1 MSGATVYIALG
12 SNLGARGALLR
23 GALDRLEE
31 QVAVTAVSP
40 VYETDP
46 VGYTEQGP
54 FLNAVVGGTTTLAPR
69 ALLRALLRIERDLGR
84 ERPFPNAPRTIDL
97 DLLFYDALVLDT
109 PDLTVPH
116 PRLHERAFVLAPLA
130 DIAPALRHP
139 RLDRTLE
146 ALLAALGPLRGIRP
160 SGVAP
165 GGQGGG

>member
-97 DLLFYDALVLDT
+97 DLLFYGDRIIDLAELV
-109 PDLTVPH
+109 VPH
-116 PRLHERAFVLAPLA
+116 PRLHERGFALVPLA
-130 DIAPALRHP
+130 DIAPDLVHP
-139 RLDRTLE
+139 GIGRTIAE
-146 ALLAALGPLRGIRP
+146 LLAALGPPRGIRP
-160 SGVAP
+160 SDFALE
-165 GGQGGG
+165 